1 MLGAL
6 APLQAMEMPA
16 EAQLSG
22 GWMRVAGG
30 TPGNQASAALC
41 CPLGAAAQNPEMAR
55 LRGFLVPAAPA
66 PGGEGGGGEIM
77 L

>member
-1 MLGAL
+1 MGARNVLVAL
-6 APLQAMEMPA
+6 APIHSMEMPPTPP

-41 CPLGAAAQNPEMAR
+41 CPLGAAAQKQEMAR
-55 LRGFLVPAAPA
+55 LREILVA
-66 PGGEGGGGEIM
+66 
-77 L
+77 